1 MILRRERSLKN
12 NVYSTKT
19 SFVNYGKKDE
29 SGAIDTNIAAEEA
42 KIIDDF
48 GAPKVSIGGSFLGAV
63 KVTDKEVK
71 DKKVKVVEVVKTTY
85 ETKQELENEPDEAGV
100 VKIDFVLTVNEIN
113 LDETFATSLSINA
126 DSTKE
131 IGGLTAEQVAEAKC
145 KIFEK
150 VIQDRAEKKILE
162 YKEKL
167 TDFETGFANKDNFEE
182 FEIPVVLFIKRKDD
196 INCNY

>member
-12 NVYSTKT
+12 NIYFTKT

-29 SGAIDTNIAAEEA
+29 SGAIDTNVAAEEA

-48 GAPKVSIGGSFLGAV
+48 GAPKVSIGGLFLGTA
-63 KVTDKEVK
+63 KVTDGK
-71 DKKVKVVEVVKTTY
+71 VEVVKTF
-85 ETKQELENEPDEAGV
+85 ETEEKFKTEPDAEGV
-100 VKIDFVLTVNEIN
+100 VKIDFVLTANEIN
-113 LDETFATSLSINA
+113 LDNTFNAALSINA
-126 DSTKE
+126 NSSKE
-131 IGGLTAEQVAEAKC
+131 ILDDKNTVLLTAEQVAEAKC

-182 FEIPVVLFIKRKDD
+182 FEIPVL
-196 INCNY
+196 

>member
-19 SFVNYGKKDE
+19 SFVNYGRKDV

-48 GAPKVSIGGSFLGAV
+48 GAPKVSIGGLFLGTV
-63 KVTDKEVK
+63 KKVTDENGK
-71 DKKVKVVEVVKTTY
+71 VEVEVAKTSF
-85 ETKQELENEPDEAGV
+85 ETKKELEDDKEEGV
-100 VKIDFVLTVNEIN
+100 VKIDFVLTANEIN
-113 LDETFATSLSINA
+113 LDNTFNAALSINA
-126 DSTKE
+126 NSTKE
-131 IGGLTAEQVAEAKC
+131 ILDDKNTVLLTAEQVAEAKC

-150 VIQDRAEKKILE
+150 VIQERAEKKILE

-182 FEIPVVLFIKRKDD
+182 FVIPVV
-196 INCNY
+196 